1 MYHEWMNRQD
11 MIKMMGAATLG
22 HIVTP
27 TATDALHMT
36 SEASSPKLF
45 MLFGEHVQ
53 AWCSAPTME
62 DAEKLFQEN
71 LEPLELSATSMREV
85 KEDEWEHFGIR
96 KSPGNSTMISPGEA
110 RLLARNRGDY
120 H

>member
-1 MYHEWMNRQD
+1 MNRQD

-27 TATDALHMT
+27 TAKDALQMT

-45 MLFGEHVQ
+45 LLVGEHVQ
-53 AWCSAPTME
+53 AWCSAASLD
-62 DAEKLFQEN
+62 DADRLFQEK
-71 LEPLELSATSMREV
+71 LDPLELSATSLREV
-85 KEDEWEHFGIR
+85 KEDEWEAYGVR
-96 KSPGNSTMISPGEA
+96 KIPGDPMAPSTGEA
-110 RLLARNRGDY
+110 KLLACHRGEY